1 MALLG
6 CGDDPRV
13 AITRGSD
20 VVLEVH
26 VEVARD
32 EDARREGLRGRD
44 LGDDE
49 GLWMIFPAAS
59 EVCLVNDGVDFDVD
73 AVFVV
78 EGRVGSVATLHAND
92 PTPNCST
99 ASEVLEVRSGVA
111 SDVRSGDDVRLR

>member
-1 MALLG
+1 MA
-6 CGDDPRV
+6 
-13 AITRGSD
+13 IMRGAD

-49 GLWMIFPAAS
+49 GLWMIFPAES

-78 EGRVGSVATLHAND
+78 GGRAGSVATLRANE
-92 PTPNCST
+92 PSPVCHP
-99 ASEVLEVRSGVA
+99 ASEVLEVRGGVA
-111 SDVRSGDDVRLR
+111 TDVRAGDDVRLR